1 MRRLQGSILLLPFV
15 LIGIFLFS
23 LSASAQHTTL
33 ETTCDRVVEGWTLH
47 SPDFGEIRF
56 SGIEPPESQEKLNL
70 GEKVRKGLAALVEG
84 KKIRL
89 DFDGPTE
96 DSQGR
101 LLAYIQVGELSLNA
115 WMLKNGYARVSPS
128 LTPSTRQPLFENLQR
143 EARENKR
150 GIWAAARV
158 PAPLSAP
165 AVTSPLPQEKKRIIA
180 SKKSRYYYRPG
191 QQYYDKVEPKQ
202 RVYFDTEEA
211 AQKAGFRR
219 YVGD

>member
-1 MRRLQGSILLLPFV
+1 MKRLQGPTLLLPFA

-23 LSASAQHTTL
+23 LHASAQQTTL
-33 ETTCDRVVEGWTLH
+33 ETTCDRVVDGWTLH

-56 SGIEPPESQEKLNL
+56 SGIEPPAGQEKLGL
-70 GEKVRKGLAALVEG
+70 GERVRKELVALVEG

-89 DFDGPTE
+89 DFDGPAE

-101 LLAYIQVGELSLNA
+101 LLAYIQVGELPLNA

-128 LTPSTRQPLFENLQR
+128 LSASTRQQLFEDQQR

-150 GIWAAARV
+150 GIWALAKV
-158 PAPLSAP
+158 PAGP
-165 AVTSPLPQEKKRIIA
+165 AVASPPPQEKKKIIA
-180 SKKSRYYYRPG
+180 SKKSQYYYHPG
-191 QQYYDKVEPKQ
+191 QHYYDKVELKH

-211 AQKAGFRR
+211 AQKAGFRP
-219 YVGD
+219 YMGD